1 MSTDAAG
8 FRFQAFAGEA
18 EVPAP
23 LPPPAKLPEEA
34 DDDKFVDEGHGGE
47 ALMRGHEPSSHN
59 VPHAKESIL

>member
-1 MSTDAAG
+1 VSTDAAG

-23 LPPPAKLPEEA
+23 LPPPAKLPDEA

-47 ALMRGHEPSSHN
+47 ALMREDMSLRHIMCHMPKN
-59 VPHAKESIL
+59 